1 MNCPWTKFLDVLI
14 CSWSNIYCLE
24 MNRVG
29 GNFWVESSIWPSHQT
44 IGFLKKSDF
53 RDFWEKN
60 QILRKKLGGQ
70 TGFQMVRLRL
80 FFALFI
86 SNLSAYVW
94 KASGNGIIP
103 HLNVPVR
110 TVFIQ
115 VYEDD
120 GETPVDVR
128 DLEERKLER
137 FRTNRP
143 LICFQRTLS
152 KLYSNLKMEIYVQ

>member
-1 MNCPWTKFLDVLI
+1 MREKPDFA
-14 CSWSNIYCLE
+14 
-24 MNRVG
+24 
-29 GNFWVESSIWPSHQT
+29 
-44 IGFLKKSDF
+44 KKHG
-53 RDFWEKN
+53 E
-60 QILRKKLGGQ
+60 Q

-80 FFALFI
+80 FFALLV

>member
-1 MNCPWTKFLDVLI
+1 M
-14 CSWSNIYCLE
+14 
-24 MNRVG
+24 G
-29 GNFWVESSIWPSHQT
+29 
-44 IGFLKKSDF
+44 
-53 RDFWEKN
+53 
-60 QILRKKLGGQ
+60 KL
-70 TGFQMVRLRL
+70 LL
-80 FFALFI
+80 FYALFI

-128 DLEERKLER
+128 DLEERKFIAGFPDESSPNL
-137 FRTNRP
+137 N
-143 LICFQRTLS
+143 LIFQLTLS
-152 KLYSNLKMEIYVQ
+152 K